1 MPTHIYVQ
9 HGMWDR
15 VAKSNAEAFEASA
28 AWVEKKNLSIA
39 KKDYHSLEW
48 RAYANAQ
55 RGVWGEIGDAIDL
68 VTAAAEETQDGRLRW
83 YKELMTARYLLVQGK
98 DDGRPLPAVGAGE
111 ADPWSRGN
119 ADADMLLA
127 LGLGAGK
134 AKNAAR
140 TEEAANRMA
149 KMVEMAEASDKPYQ
163 ANYYSI
169 MLHELKAS
177 AAMVR
182 GETDEALK
190 QLNQAVELEDKQD
203 PPSGPA
209 GPIKPSHELYG
220 EFLVK
225 AGKYDEAIAVL
236 RVSLQRTPNRT
247 AALLALARAADK
259 SGEVETATQAY
270 ETLRNFLKDADADV
284 PFLDEVRNYGSA
296 TDDVGN

>member
-1 MPTHIYVQ
+1 
-9 HGMWDR
+9 
-15 VAKSNAEAFEASA
+15 
-28 AWVEKKNLSIA
+28 
-39 KKDYHSLEW
+39 
-48 RAYANAQ
+48 
-55 RGVWGEIGDAIDL
+55 
-68 VTAAAEETQDGRLRW
+68 
-83 YKELMTARYLLVQGK
+83 
-98 DDGRPLPAVGAGE
+98 
-111 ADPWSRGN
+111 
-119 ADADMLLA
+119 
-127 LGLGAGK
+127 
-134 AKNAAR
+134 
-140 TEEAANRMA
+140 MA

-169 MLHELKAS
+169 MMHELKAS

-190 QLNQAVELEDKQD
+190 QLAMAVELEDQQD

-225 AGKYDEAIAVL
+225 AGKYDEAIEVL

-259 SGEVETATQAY
+259 SGDVETATSAY
-270 ETLRNFLKDADADV
+270 QTLRKFLKDADADV

-296 TDDVGN
+296 TDDAGI